1 MTSQISSKSTMNME
15 HLAPPL
21 RPPVLKRQ
29 LPVSGA
35 KWFCL
40 KCNNGLSNYCC
51 SCDKCGYNPLTNIR
65 DNYEKK
71 QKLERQVEKMVRD
84 IISKI

>member
-1 MTSQISSKSTMNME
+1 MTSQVSTKSIMNME
-15 HLAPPL
+15 HLDPPP
-21 RPPVLKRQ
+21 PPVLKRQ

-40 KCNNGLSNYCC
+40 KYNNGLSNYCC
-51 SCDKCGYNPLTNIR
+51 SCDKCGYNPLIGIR

-71 QKLERQVEKMVRD
+71 QELEKEVNKIIHD
-84 IISKI
+84 IISKL